1 MSSQFKTKQFRDLK
15 SSWYSKLKKTG
26 FEDIEAT
33 ETRLRNV
40 GSSWHHELRRHDK
53 DKIEAKE
60 NYYRLAGQ
68 FTYDNVFKD
77 ELEKHIWGL
86 HAEGYSIR
94 EIAKI
99 LKKKTYKDHVHQTLQ
114 ALEKKMINKATGK
127 TK

>member
-1 MSSQFKTKQFRDLK
+1 MSFQFKSKEFKDLQSK
-15 SSWYSKLKKTG
+15 WYSKLKKSG
-26 FEDIEAT
+26 FDDIEVG
-33 ETRLRNV
+33 EKRLRFV
-40 GSSWHHELRRHDK
+40 GSSWHSEYRRYNK

-77 ELEKHIWGL
+77 ELEKHIWRL
-86 HAEGYSIR
+86 HAEGFSIR

-99 LKKKTYKDHVHQTLQ
+99 LKKKTYKAFVHETLQ